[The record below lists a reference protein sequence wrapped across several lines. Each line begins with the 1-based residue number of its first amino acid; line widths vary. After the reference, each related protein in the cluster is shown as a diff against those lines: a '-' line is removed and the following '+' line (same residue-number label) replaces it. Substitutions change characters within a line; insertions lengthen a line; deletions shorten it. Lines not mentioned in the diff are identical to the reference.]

1 MQWIYPFYT
10 ITPMS
15 MENFY
20 YIVFT
25 MYTVFCSGIYLC
37 NLICYFRG
45 LKISDKKGYAN
56 CFLAQNRHLNL
67 HFYNFFDFLVL
78 NYLIFQN
85 LALSLQAI

>member
-45 LKISDKKGYAN
+45 LKTSQLTFLQFFRFFGVKLFDISKS
-56 CFLAQNRHLNL
+56 CFIFASNL
-67 HFYNFFDFLVL
+67 EK
-78 NYLIFQN
+78 
-85 LALSLQAI
+85 